1 MKEFSNIL
9 HLLELTANAAE
20 WLYDGWFPRQGSRYL
35 GSHKWVRPYRRHQ
48 QYEAPSLLIARA
60 PSSKN

>member
-1 MKEFSNIL
+1 MKEFPNIL

-35 GSHKWVRPYRRHQ
+35 GSPSGFIPTAVTNNMRRPR
-48 QYEAPSLLIARA
+48 I
-60 PSSKN
+60 